1 MLKIYNQSEFLK
13 IRIGSSS
20 QKDKFAW
27 FIKKLIL
34 GQV

>member
-13 IRIGSSS
+13 IGSSS